1 MTPLIH
7 RDHFDR
13 VAGFVERARA
23 NGDEIVRGG
32 QPAERGGLFYEPTLV
47 VPRSNES
54 EIVQREVFGPV
65 LTVQTFAD
73 EDEGV
78 ALANSTPYGL
88 SGIIY
93 TGSAERAERVGR
105 AVRAGVIWVNT
116 FLVRD
121 LTAPFGGIGISGHRP
136 RGRRLRPRLLLR
148 PEIAPDRRR
157 HDDLTMTAT
166 GLVWHER
173 MMWHDTGSGASELPS
188 GGWLEPGEHAESP
201 ATKRRLKNLLDATGL
216 TDDLVLLAP
225 RAATIE
231 ELCRVHAPR
240 YVERIRELSTGRG
253 GDAGSEAPFGN
264 GSFPIAQLA
273 AGGTITAIDAV
284 LDGAVDNAYALVRPP
299 GHHALPDRGMGFC
312 LFANVA
318 VGVRHAQAARGLG
331 RVAVVDWDVHHGNGT
346 QAIFWRRPL
355 GARDLAAPGR
365 ALPRALG
372 ARERD
377 RRGRGAGTTLN
388 VPLPAG
394 SGTGAYLDA
403 IDRVVVPALEAF
415 APELVVIACGFD
427 AGALDPLGRMLLPA
441 AAFGAM
447 TERLLDAT
455 GRLCDGRLVASH
467 EGGYSAGHV
476 PFCGLSVIEAL
487 SGLSAG
493 IDDPFAYLADIPGQ
507 ELLPHQRAAVDAA
520 AALVAGVPR

>member
-1 MTPLIH
+1 M
-7 RDHFDR
+7 R
-13 VAGFVERARA
+13 
-23 NGDEIVRGG
+23 
-32 QPAERGGLFYEPTLV
+32 
-47 VPRSNES
+47 
-54 EIVQREVFGPV
+54 
-65 LTVQTFAD
+65 D
-73 EDEGV
+73 EDEGI

-88 SGIIY
+88 SGILY

-105 AVRAGVIWVNT
+105 AVRAGTVWVNT

-121 LTAPFGGIGISGHRP
+121 LTAPFGGIGISGI
-136 RGRRLRPRLLLR
+136 GREGGDFALDFYSDLKTLQ
-148 PEIAPDRRR
+148 IADGTTVVSARS
-157 HDDLTMTAT
+157 T

-216 TDDLVLLAP
+216 TDELVLLTP
-225 RAATIE
+225 RAATID
-231 ELCRVHAPR
+231 ELCRVHTPD

-284 LDGAVDNAYALVRPP
+284 LDGEVDNAYALVRPP
-299 GHHALPDRGMGFC
+299 GHHALADLGMGFC

-318 VGVRHAQAARGLG
+318 IGVRHAQAARGLG

-346 QAIFWRRPL
+346 QAIFWDDPSVLAISLHQDGLYPSRSGL
-355 GARDLAAPGR
+355 LSETGAG
-365 ALPRALG
+365 G
-372 ARERD
+372 V
-377 RRGRGAGTTLN
+377 AGTTLN

-447 TERLLDAT
+447 TGRLLDLTA
-455 GRLCDGRLVASH
+455 RLCAGRLVASH

-476 PFCGLSVIEAL
+476 PFCGLSVIETL
-487 SGLSAG
+487 SGRVGRHRRSVRL
-493 IDDPFAYLADIPGQ
+493 PRRHPGPGAPAAPTLLRSTLPCRSSPGCRAERHQ
-507 ELLPHQRAAVDAA
+507 ARPRPERELDAHAA
-520 AALVAGVPR
+520 ARPPRPGRAGGCRRRGRVRRGDGE